1 MLKEISKNIL
11 TLIFGNLAKKIIE
24 KHNVKIVAVTGS
36 VGKTS
41 TKLAIAQVLS
51 EKYKVGFQKGN
62 YNTLLSVPFIFLE
75 QSQPNPF
82 EIAKWIKAYL
92 GGRRILK
99 QTTYYDV
106 VVVELGADRP
116 GDIIAFNKYLHP
128 EVSVVTAVSPEHM
141 AHFKTI
147 EAVAAE
153 ELSVSSFSKNV
164 ILNSDDIKSQ
174 FITKYISGT
183 KYLTYGLTLDANYSG
198 TYKILNN
205 EMEVTIKNAGNSFI
219 SQTAV
224 FGAPFAKAITAAV
237 AVSDQMGLSN
247 DEIEAGIKK
256 IMPNP
261 GRMNI
266 LKGINKSIIIDDTY
280 NSSPLAVK
288 AALEVLNNLKAP
300 QRIVVLGM
308 MNELG
313 ESSKKEHEIMGE
325 LCTPES
331 IDLVITLG
339 EHANFYTAPVAA
351 ANGCKVIETSAPQA
365 AARAVKENLKDNG
378 IVLVKGSQNG
388 VYAEEV
394 VKKLLL
400 NSEDEI
406 NLVRQ
411 SNYWM
416 KIKIKQFGDNL

>member
-1 MLKEISKNIL
+1 MLKEIPKSIL
-11 TLIFGNLAKKIIE
+11 TSIFGNLTKKIIE

-75 QSQPNPF
+75 QSQPNPLDL
-82 EIAKWIKAYL
+82 AKWVKAYL
-92 GGRRILK
+92 RGRRILK
-99 QTTYYDV
+99 QATYYDV

-128 EVSVVTAVSPEHM
+128 AVSIVTAVSPEHM
-141 AHFKTI
+141 AQFKTL
-147 EAVAAE
+147 EAVALE
-153 ELSVSSFSKNV
+153 ELSVSSFSKNI
-164 ILNSDDIKSQ
+164 ILNIDDINPQ
-174 FITKYISGT
+174 FITKYINGT
-183 KYLTYGLTLDANYSG
+183 EYLTYGLESGANYSG
-198 TYKILNN
+198 TFKISKNK
-205 EMEVTIKNAGNSFI
+205 MEVSIKSAGNSFNA
-219 SQTAV
+219 QTTL
-224 FGAPFAKAITAAV
+224 FGVPFAKATTAAA
-237 AVSDQMGLSN
+237 AVSDQLGLSS
-247 DEIEAGIKK
+247 DEIKSGIQK

-266 LKGINKSIIIDDTY
+266 LKGIKDSLIIDDTY

-288 AALEVLNNLKAP
+288 AALEILNNLKAS

-313 ESSKKEHEIMGE
+313 ESSKKEHQTMGE
-325 LCTPES
+325 ICRPEL
-331 IDLVITLG
+331 IDLVVTLG
-339 EHANFYTAPVAA
+339 EHANFYTAPAAA
-351 ANGCKVIETSAPQA
+351 ANGCKVIETSTPQA

-400 NSEDEI
+400 NSEDTI

-416 KIKIKQFGDNL
+416 KIKIKQFGEIL

>member
-1 MLKEISKNIL
+1 MLKEIPKSIL
-11 TLIFGNLAKKIIE
+11 TSIFGNLTKKIIE

-62 YNTLLSVPFIFLE
+62 YNTLLSVPFIFLD
-75 QSQPNPF
+75 QPQPNPF
-82 EIAKWIKAYL
+82 DISKWVKAYL
-92 GGRRILK
+92 SGRRILK
-99 QTTYYDV
+99 QATYYDV

-116 GDIIAFNKYLHP
+116 RDVIAFNEYLNP
-128 EVSVVTAVSPEHM
+128 DVSVVTAVSPEHM
-141 AHFKTI
+141 AQFQTI
-147 EAVAAE
+147 DAVAAE
-153 ELSVSSFSKNV
+153 ELSVSKFSKNI
-164 ILNSDDIKSQ
+164 ILNSDDISPE
-174 FITKYISGT
+174 FITKYIGGT
-183 KYLTYGLTLDANYSG
+183 KYLTYGLKPDANYSG
-198 TYKILNN
+198 TYKISNN
-205 EMEVTIKNAGNSFI
+205 EMEVTIKNAGNSFNA
-219 SQTAV
+219 QTAL
-224 FGAPFAKAITAAV
+224 FGAPFAKAITAAA
-237 AVSDQMGLSN
+237 AVSGQMDLSN
-247 DEIEAGIKK
+247 DEIKAGIKK

-266 LKGINKSIIIDDTY
+266 LKGIKNSMIIDDTY

-313 ESSKKEHEIMGE
+313 ESSKKEHQTMGE

-339 EHANFYTAPVAA
+339 EHANFYTAPAA
-351 ANGCKVIETSAPQA
+351 AAKGCKVIETSTPQT
-365 AARAVKENLKDNG
+365 AARAVKENLKDSG

-400 NSEDEI
+400 NSEDAV

-411 SNYWM
+411 SGYWM
-416 KIKIKQFGDNL
+416 KIKIKQFGDIL